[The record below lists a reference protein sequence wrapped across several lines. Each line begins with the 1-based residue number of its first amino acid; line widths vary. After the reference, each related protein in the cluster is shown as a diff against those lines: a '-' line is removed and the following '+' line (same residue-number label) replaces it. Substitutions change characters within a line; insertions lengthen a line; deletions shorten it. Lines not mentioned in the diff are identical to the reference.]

1 MNYSEIKN
9 WLESHAHRYFE
20 PKDEEFKVMLQI
32 LQKHHNFKNW
42 KFQDVLAFKITRSP
56 KKKAIQVLVNFAQN
70 SDDGSKRKGKGKEK
84 WRNVSWKACCDDIKA
99 KKITRHAKINQ
110 AMRFSIKPQI
120 KQFRTQNPNEI
131 CDICRTTQHIE
142 VDHYMQLFSDIR
154 DNFLKLEN
162 NDIDYKFWWD
172 NKNTTFR
179 FSEKEI
185 EARWFEYHLQ
195 EARYRYLCSDC
206 NKKAYKKANSPKI
219 I

>member
-20 PKDEEFKVMLQI
+20 PKHEEFKVMLQI
-32 LQKHHNFKNW
+32 LQKHHNYKNW

-162 NDIDYKFWWD
+162 NDIVRISVLDSGKGTQVPIISSDTPNSFRLLKYKSRALSYSPL
-172 NKNTTFR
+172 KNF
-179 FSEKEI
+179 F
-185 EARWFEYHLQ
+185 
-195 EARYRYLCSDC
+195 
-206 NKKAYKKANSPKI
+206 
-219 I
+219 